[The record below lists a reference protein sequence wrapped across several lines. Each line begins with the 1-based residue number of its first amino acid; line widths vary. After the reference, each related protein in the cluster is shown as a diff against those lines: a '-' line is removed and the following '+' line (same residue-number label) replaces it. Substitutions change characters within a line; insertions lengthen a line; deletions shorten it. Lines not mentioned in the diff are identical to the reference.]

1 MQQAPKQ
8 NRSNGNQSN
17 TTREKIKNG
26 RKSLYLDFYPPIPH
40 PDTGKPTRREFLG
53 MYIFEKPRNPID
65 KQHNTQTLQIANSI
79 RQKKENQ
86 LNKPEIYDEYE
97 KEKLRI
103 KELGEQDFVS
113 YFKKLARKRRSSNY
127 DNWMSALNYLE
138 DFTGGSI
145 QFAELNEIL
154 LDDFKEYLLS
164 TKSKRSHKR
173 TLSQNSAASYFNKIK
188 AALKQAFRDSYLQ
201 VDLSSRVEG
210 IKQKETRREFL
221 TLEELNQLAQTPC
234 KYPLLKTST
243 LFSALTGLR
252 FSDIQ
257 KLTWG
262 ELEFVEGQGY
272 YIKFRQQK
280 TDGVETHPI
289 SDQAVELLGESQG
302 PENRVFEGLKYSAYH
317 NKNLS
322 DWVKEAGISKKIT
335 FHCFRHTYA
344 TLQMAKGTDIFTVS
358 KLLGHKN
365 LKTTM
370 IYTKVLD
377 EAKRKA
383 AKRIKIQINPAK

>member
-1 MQQAPKQ
+1 MAIKVKL
-8 NRSNGNQSN
+8 
-17 TTREKIKNG
+17 REKKIKNG
-26 RKSLYLDFYPPIPH
+26 KKSLYLDFYPPIPH
-40 PDTGKPTRREFLG
+40 PQTGKPTRREFLG
-53 MYIFEKPRNPID
+53 MYILEKPRSPID
-65 KQHNTQTLQIANSI
+65 KQQNTQTLQIAKSI

-113 YFKKLARKRRSSNY
+113 YFKNLAKKRRSSNY

-138 DFTGGSI
+138 DFSGGSI
-145 QFAELNEIL
+145 TFAELSEIL
-154 LDDFKEYLLS
+154 LDDFKEYLLN
-164 TKSKRSHKR
+164 TKSKRSDKR

-188 AALKQAFRDSYLQ
+188 AALKQAFRDGYLQ
-201 VDLSSRVEG
+201 VDLSNRVEG
-210 IKQKETRREFL
+210 IKPKETRREFL
-221 TLEELNQLAQTPC
+221 SLEELNQLAQTPC
-234 KYPLLKTST
+234 KYPLMKTAA

-257 KLTWG
+257 KLVWG
-262 ELEFVEGQGY
+262 EIEFVEGRGY

-289 SDQAVELLGESQG
+289 SDQAFELLGEPQEF
-302 PENRVFEGLKYSAYH
+302 ENRVFEGLKYSAYN

-322 DWVKEAGISKKIT
+322 DWVKDAGITKKIT

-344 TLQMAKGTDIFTVS
+344 TLQMAEGTDIFTVS

-377 EAKRKA
+377 ETKRNA
-383 AKRIKIQINPAK
+383 ADSIIIDI